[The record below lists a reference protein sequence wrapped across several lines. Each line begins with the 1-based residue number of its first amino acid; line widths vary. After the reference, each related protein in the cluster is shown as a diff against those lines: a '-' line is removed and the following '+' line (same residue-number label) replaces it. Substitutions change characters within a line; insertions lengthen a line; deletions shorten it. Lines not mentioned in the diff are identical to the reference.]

1 MNDLWL
7 VLTPKVVEGIDTA
20 LQLVAALA
28 AGAGV
33 YVFFSLLVNRIST
46 NSQAESLRAYY
57 RQRGVAS
64 TDDPSAANPGVV
76 QINEASKTRL
86 AFLRIGLD
94 VSGKEDLAT
103 YGLMALVGVPGIFA
117 FHAFHLGWLIAI
129 AGGAVLGYAI
139 TNGFI
144 NAQWEKV
151 RLEIEKEIPTFLRN
165 LSGILKAEPN
175 ILEALSSAREALDPE
190 KPLAAWIETF
200 ITRVQRQGNVAFDKL
215 LPEANSISPSLALV
229 VFEVQRMG
237 ETGGAGYTAAF
248 HETARNL
255 NEILD
260 VKGQATAVA
269 SGKKNIAL
277 VIIGAAVFGL
287 GYILSA
293 PVGTAVYLENPLFK
307 IGLVLAIAWGAY
319 GWSYIQQMIR
329 EATT

>member
-1 MNDLWL
+1 MSTMWIDSALKI
-7 VLTPKVVEGIDTA
+7 VAGI
-20 LQLVAALA
+20 A

-33 YVFFSLLVNRIST
+33 YFALGLLLSRIRGS
-46 NSQAESLRAYY
+46 SQAESLRAYY
-57 RQRGVAS
+57 RQRGHANAG
-64 TDDPSAANPGVV
+64 DPAAANPAVV
-76 QINEASKTRL
+76 QINERSKTRL
-86 AFLRIGLD
+86 AFLRLGMD
-94 VSGKEDLAT
+94 VSGKEEIALYA
-103 YGLMALVGVPGIFA
+103 LMAMIGVPGMLILNA
-117 FHAFHLGWLIAI
+117 IHLGWLIAM

-139 TNGFI
+139 ANGFV
-144 NAQWEKV
+144 NAQWENV

-175 ILEALSSAREALDPE
+175 ILEALSSSREALDPE
-190 KPLAAWIETF
+190 KPLAAWLETF
-200 ITRVQRQGNVAFDKL
+200 ITRIQRQGRAAFEGL
-215 LPEANSISPSLALV
+215 LTEANAISPALALV

-255 NEILD
+255 NDILD
-260 VKGQATAVA
+260 VKGQAAAVA

-277 VIIGAAVFGL
+277 AIIGSAVFGL

-293 PVGTAVYLENPLFK
+293 PVGAAVYLENPLFK

>member
-1 MNDLWL
+1 MNEVW
-7 VLTPKVVEGIDTA
+7 IDSA
-20 LQLVAALA
+20 LKLVAAVA

-33 YVFFSLLVNRIST
+33 YFLLALLLNQIRGK
-46 NSQAESLRAYY
+46 SQAESLRAYY
-57 RQRGVAS
+57 RQRGRA
-64 TDDPSAANPGVV
+64 DDPAAANPGKL
-76 QINEASKTRL
+76 QISELSKTRL
-86 AFLRIGLD
+86 AFLRLGMD
-94 VSGKEDLAT
+94 VSGKEEVAT
-103 YGLMALVGVPGIFA
+103 YCLMALIGVPGILVFN
-117 FHAFHLGWLIAI
+117 AFHLGWPISI

-139 TNGFI
+139 THGFV

-175 ILEALSSAREALDPE
+175 ILEALSSSREALDPE
-190 KPLAAWIETF
+190 KPLAAWVEIF
-200 ITRVQRQGNVAFDKL
+200 ITRIQRQGRTAFESL
-215 LPEANSISPSLALV
+215 LIEANGISSSLALV

-248 HETARNL
+248 HETAKNL
-255 NEILD
+255 NEILN
-260 VKGQATAVA
+260 VKGQAAAVA

-277 VIIGAAVFGL
+277 AIIGAAVFGL

-293 PVGTAVYLENPLFK
+293 PVGTSVYLENPLFK
-307 IGLVLAIAWGAY
+307 IGLVAAIAWGAY